1 MEQEEKERK
10 KEKEKQIE
18 QKATWFFI
26 GFITG
31 GLIVFFIWF
40 FILLS

>member
-26 GFITG
+26 GFI
-31 GLIVFFIWF
+31 WF